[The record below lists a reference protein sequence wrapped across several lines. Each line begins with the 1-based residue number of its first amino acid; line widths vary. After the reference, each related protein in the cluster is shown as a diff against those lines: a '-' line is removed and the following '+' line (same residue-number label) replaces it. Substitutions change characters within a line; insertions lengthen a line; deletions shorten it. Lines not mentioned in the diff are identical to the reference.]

1 MFDLRP
7 RSFQKQADCGSFEAL
22 FSSCQSAACP
32 PWFAFLQRTMLQNR
46 YSVVVADRSSG
57 VVRRFTVRLRSAVG
71 LAVLLLGTPMAL
83 GLGFRWTT
91 SAEIDRLRMG
101 VAALEVENA
110 GYRAAST
117 QLAAEIASLQTVVAD
132 LDHRAVLDPVSLE
145 ALNQLPPE
153 LKVRAIGGGAEAV
166 APNPLYTVALTSPR
180 STFTLLRDLLADL
193 GGRLQGIRYGVE
205 RRRALAAATPAI
217 WPTRGWLTGVYGY
230 RQDPF
235 TGIRTFHRALDI
247 SANRGAPVFATAA
260 GRVEVASRSGNLGN
274 LVVIE
279 HGFGLRT
286 RYGHLSRFA
295 VRTGERVE
303 RGDVLG
309 YVGSTGRA
317 TGAHV
322 HYEIW
327 VDGRAINPYR
337 FLSPSEALATN

>member
-1 MFDLRP
+1 MLR
-7 RSFQKQADCGSFEAL
+7 
-22 FSSCQSAACP
+22 
-32 PWFAFLQRTMLQNR
+32 NR

-57 VVRRFTVRLRSAVG
+57 VVRRFTVNLRSALG
-71 LAVLLLGTPMAL
+71 LVVVVLATPIAL
-83 GLGFRWTT
+83 GLGFRWTAST
-91 SAEIDRLRMG
+91 QMDRLQLN

-132 LDHRAVLDPVSLE
+132 LDDRAVLDPVSLE

-153 LKVRAIGGGAEAV
+153 LKVRAVGGGAEAV
-166 APNPLYTVALTSPR
+166 APNPLYTVALTAPR
-180 STFTLLRDLLADL
+180 ITFTLLRDLLADL

-235 TGIRTFHRALDI
+235 TGVRTFHRALDV
-247 SANRGAPVFATAA
+247 SANRGEPVYATAA
-260 GRVEVASRSGNLGN
+260 GRIESAARSGNLGN

-279 HGFGLRT
+279 HGYGLRT

-295 VRTGERVE
+295 VRAGERVV
-303 RGDVLG
+303 RGDVIG
-309 YVGSTGRA
+309 FVGATGRA
-317 TGAHV
+317 TGSHV

-327 VDGRAINPYR
+327 ADGRPINPYR
-337 FLSPSEALATN
+337 FLSPSETLATN